1 MWKRQHYTLYKTENG
16 FLRYLAQQRT
26 EILSKFHAYES
37 RDINY
42 EYQLEEYMEL
52 RELALLDNEFFSL
65 LEFGEKIAIDV
76 VVEGKPLTGFGKK
89 LFYQAQGKWI
99 KTFFKEEFPYREID
113 PVALGI
119 VLKNLREQHDYSKVK
134 IASIIKFDRSYVG
147 RVESGKMLPSFLYI
161 YRFSKACDI
170 KIDHIIELLDY

>member
-16 FLRYLAQQRT
+16 FLRYLKQQRT
-26 EILSKFHAYES
+26 EILSRFNSFES
-37 RDINY
+37 RDIKY

-65 LEFGEKIAIDV
+65 LEFGEKIVIDV
-76 VVEGKPLTGFGKK
+76 VVEGKPLTEFGKK

-99 KTFFKEEFPYREID
+99 KTFFKEELPFKEID

-119 VLKNLREQHDYSKVK
+119 VLKKLREQHDYSKVK
-134 IASIIKFDRSYVG
+134 LASIIKFDRSYIG
-147 RVESGKMLPSFLYI
+147 RVESGKMLPSFLYV
-161 YRFSKACDI
+161 YRFSKI
-170 KIDHIIELLDY
+170 IEITIDHILELAV

>member
-16 FLRYLAQQRT
+16 FLRYLTQQRT
-26 EILSKFHAYES
+26 EILSKFNSYES

-76 VVEGKPLTGFGKK
+76 VVEGKPLTEFGKK
-89 LFYQAQGKWI
+89 LFYRAQGKWI
-99 KTFFKEEFPYREID
+99 KTFFKEELPYKEID

-119 VLKNLREQHDYSKVK
+119 VLKNLREQHDYSKV
-134 IASIIKFDRSYVG
+134 
-147 RVESGKMLPSFLYI
+147 
-161 YRFSKACDI
+161 
-170 KIDHIIELLDY
+170 

>member
-16 FLRYLAQQRT
+16 FLRYLKQQRT
-26 EILSKFHAYES
+26 EILSRFNSFES
-37 RDINY
+37 RDIKY

-76 VVEGKPLTGFGKK
+76 VVEGKPLTEFGKK

-99 KTFFKEEFPYREID
+99 KTFFKEELPFKEID

-119 VLKNLREQHDYSKVK
+119 VLKKLREQCDYSKVK
-134 IASIIKFDRSYVG
+134 LASIIKFDRSYVG